1 MKRSILRRCRQ
12 ANAAQAVCVTYL
24 WLQVAG
30 YSTAFDVSAVGG
42 SSFEFVTVSGWRG
55 GMRFMWRV
63 TARDFGGR

>member
-1 MKRSILRRCRQ
+1 M
-12 ANAAQAVCVTYL
+12 TYL

-42 SSFEFVTVSGWRG
+42 SSFEFVTVRGWRG